1 MTNIKISLSFIFFIF
16 NFYKSIENFKYLNIE
31 SIRVSKMK
39 QDKKDKWLENTKY
52 IVRKIS
58 KTDIRNTLMFFYEMN
73 EVPEIIILNR
83 GNIHLEGFI
92 KLSKKI
98 FKFDLIF
105 LRKEEK
111 TILRVSLQYG
121 KEKLEKSEEIF
132 IIEYNDSLEIQ
143 LVETKQYLFSVYF

>member
-1 MTNIKISLSFIFFIF
+1 
-16 NFYKSIENFKYLNIE
+16 
-31 SIRVSKMK
+31 MK
-39 QDKKDKWLENTKY
+39 TQEKNEWLENTKY

-143 LVETKQYLFSVYF
+143 LAETKQYLFSVYF